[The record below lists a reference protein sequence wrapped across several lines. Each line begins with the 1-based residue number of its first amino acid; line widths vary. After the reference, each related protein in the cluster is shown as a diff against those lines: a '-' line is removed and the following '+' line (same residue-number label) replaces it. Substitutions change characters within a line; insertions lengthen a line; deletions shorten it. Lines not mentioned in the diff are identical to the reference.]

1 MIGEASFYGLYMPWL
16 LPLALLAL
24 LVLLGVQRLLA
35 AAGLYRRIWHPALFD
50 IALYVVL
57 LYGLSRL
64 SALLQ

>member
-1 MIGEASFYGLYMPWL
+1 MIGEASFYGLYMLWL

-24 LVLLGVQRLLA
+24 FVQLGVQRLLA

>member
-1 MIGEASFYGLYMPWL
+1 MIGEASFYGLYLPWL

-24 LVLLGVQRLLA
+24 VVLLGMQRLLA

-50 IALYVVL
+50 IALYVL
-57 LYGLSRL
+57 LLWGLSRL

>member
-24 LVLLGVQRLLA
+24 FVLLGVQRLLA

-64 SALLQ
+64 SALEQ